1 MPRLFLVCLT
11 LFLALPAPARAEGSP
26 SVSFSDARSWPFSDA
41 LLARDEPLWV
51 QVDYQSGMPLRF
63 QARAYRDGRSV
74 DEGQKMNA
82 SAVHPAGH
90 GSALVW
96 VAFYKPAIIDEIRIT
111 AYDADFRPVG
121 TRSLKASLRWAA
133 DGKRRPTPG
142 WVDSLRAEED
152 DRIAAAVRSAPD
164 DAPALVG
171 LLIALAIFAAFPAY
185 LYLQVRSLKR
195 WQGLWRLA
203 AALPLL
209 GMAPVLLYTVP
220 AFLAGANLWP
230 LGLIFAA
237 PPACLYL
244 LALLACRSVATRAA

>member
-1 MPRLFLVCLT
+1 MPRLLLACLM
-11 LFLALPAPARAEGSP
+11 LFLAFSAPARGEGAP
-26 SVSFSDARSWPFSDA
+26 TVGFSDARSWPFLDD

-51 QVDYQSGMPLRF
+51 QIDYQSDLPLRF
-63 QARAYRDGRSV
+63 KARAYRDGQSV

-96 VAFYKPAIIDEIRIT
+96 VAFYKPATVDEIRIT
-111 AYDADFRPVG
+111 AYDADFRAVA
-121 TRSLKASLRWAA
+121 TRSLKARLRWAA
-133 DGKRRPTPG
+133 DGIHRPTPG
-142 WVDSLRAEED
+142 WVDALRAEQD
-152 DRIAAAVRSAPD
+152 SRIAAAAQGAPD

-171 LLIALAIFAAFPAY
+171 LLISLAIFAAFPAY

-195 WQGLWRLA
+195 WHGLWRMA

-209 GMAPVLLYTVP
+209 GMAPVLFYTVP

-237 PPACLYL
+237 PPALLYL
-244 LALLACRSVATRAA
+244 LALLACRSYAGRVA